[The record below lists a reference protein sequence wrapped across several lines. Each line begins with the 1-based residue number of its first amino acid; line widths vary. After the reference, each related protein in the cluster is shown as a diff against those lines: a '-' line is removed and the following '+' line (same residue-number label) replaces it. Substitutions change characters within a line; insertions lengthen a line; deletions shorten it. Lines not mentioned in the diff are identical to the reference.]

1 MTIEYIP
8 RALESVVR
16 RYSEHYKVVVVTGP
30 RQVGKT
36 TMLKHLIEQDAEK
49 GMERTYVTLDSAP
62 LREAAKNDPELFL
75 QRYKPPILI
84 DEIQNAPELLS
95 YIKIA
100 ADESDQNGLFWL
112 TGSQPLHLMKGV
124 SESLAGRAG
133 IVEML
138 GLSNAEMAGVYSEPF
153 EPGTD
158 YFVRRVSLSQP
169 FDVSEAYERIIAGS
183 LPGIRTLPDD
193 MRPGAYESYLDA
205 YVMRDI
211 RDLAQVGD
219 ELKLRRFVAA
229 CAALTARPVVYA
241 ELARAADID
250 EKTAKTWLSL
260 LVSTY
265 LVKIVEPY
273 SNNLLKRLN
282 KQPIMHFTDT
292 GLAAYLTGWSDA
304 RTLEL
309 GAMNGHIFESYV
321 FGEIYKSY
329 VNAGRKPPLY
339 FFRTNDKKEIDLLL
353 EQNGTLYPVEVKKSA
368 APTRAD
374 TRNFG
379 AIDPVSNDD
388 VPDELA
394 AFKRELGVGTVV
406 CMSSDTFPISER
418 AWALPVW
425 AI

>member
-49 GMERTYVTLDSAP
+49 GVERTYVTLDSAP

-84 DEIQNAPELLS
+84 DEIQNAPELLP

-183 LPGIRTLPDD
+183 LPGIRTLPED
-193 MRPGAYESYLDA
+193 MRPGAYESYLDT

-219 ELKLRRFVAA
+219 ELKFRRFVAA

-329 VNAGRKPPLY
+329 INAGRKPPLY

-394 AFKRELGVGTVV
+394 AFKREVGVGTVV